1 MEKIKKFNTQIASH
15 LANNLENS
23 LRELRRCGAHR
34 SSKATFTEMGIQLS
48 GFKNDLAENNKFN
61 ALVGNAWIDNEAD
74 YYLPAAEMTVD
85 VQRQE
90 QEVTTYVLNDHGN
103 NQRVI
108 MYLTGGAYIQR
119 PDKTHWQYLNR
130 LAIATDAKIYVPIY
144 SLVPHATYRTAY
156 QEIASLYSKIYLL
169 C

>member
-23 LRELRRCGAHR
+23 LRELRRCGTHR

-61 ALVGNAWIDNEAD
+61 ALVGNAWVDNKAD
-74 YYLPAAEMTVD
+74 YYLPAVMTVD

-90 QEVTTYVLNDHGN
+90 QEVRSEER
-103 NQRVI
+103 RVGKEC
-108 MYLTGGAYIQR
+108 M
-119 PDKTHWQYLNR
+119 
-130 LAIATDAKIYVPIY
+130 
-144 SLVPHATYRTAY
+144 
-156 QEIASLYSKIYLL
+156 
-169 C
+169 

>member
-61 ALVGNAWIDNEAD
+61 ALVGNAWVDNEAD
-74 YYLPAAEMTVD
+74 YYLPAAVVTVD

-90 QEVTTYVLNDHGN
+90 QEVTTL
-103 NQRVI
+103 
-108 MYLTGGAYIQR
+108 
-119 PDKTHWQYLNR
+119 
-130 LAIATDAKIYVPIY
+130 AKI
-144 SLVPHATYRTAY
+144 SPHQLLIVATTRFITPF
-156 QEIASLYSKIYLL
+156 ASGI
-169 C
+169 

>member
-61 ALVGNAWIDNEAD
+61 ALVGNAWIDNEAE
-74 YYLPAAEMTVD
+74 YYLPAAVMTVD

-90 QEVTTYVLNDHGN
+90 QEVTTYVLNDHALLG
-103 NQRVI
+103 VHK
-108 MYLTGGAYIQR
+108 
-119 PDKTHWQYLNR
+119 DR
-130 LAIATDAKIYVPIY
+130 LVVDVDHPAGLGPLGLGDI
-144 SLVPHATYRTAY
+144 
-156 QEIASLYSKIYLL
+156 L
-169 C
+169 CMGVVHRNLW